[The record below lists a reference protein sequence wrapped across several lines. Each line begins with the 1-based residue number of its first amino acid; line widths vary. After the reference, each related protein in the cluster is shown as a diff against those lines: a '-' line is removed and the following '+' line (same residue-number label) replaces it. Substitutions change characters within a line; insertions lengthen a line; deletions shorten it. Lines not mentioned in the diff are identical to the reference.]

1 MFSCKVQL
9 YVVAASVAV
18 LGLIGPGCTVVSV
31 VDAVAST
38 AVGVTKVAVK
48 GTTAVVGAVI
58 PDGKDDEEK
67 KD

>member
-1 MFSCKVQL
+1 MLAVSL
-9 YVVAASVAV
+9 PRAMAAALFAFFMLQSA
-18 LGLIGPGCTVVSV
+18 GCTAIAV

-58 PDGKDDEEK
+58 PDGDDDK

>member
-1 MFSCKVQL
+1 MVLSTLARAAALMTFS
-9 YVVAASVAV
+9 AF
-18 LGLIGPGCTVVSV
+18 LILSTGCTAIAV

-58 PDGKDDEEK
+58 PDGDDEDEK
-67 KD
+67 

>member
-1 MFSCKVQL
+1 MMAERMPRAMALGFFAFL
-9 YVVAASVAV
+9 V
-18 LGLIGPGCTVVSV
+18 LQSAGCTAIAV

-58 PDGKDDEEK
+58 PDGDDDDKD
-67 KD
+67 